1 MAYLYGKN
9 SGVITMESKKYLFIK
24 IGMVAFLAVYL
35 FLIYTSDSAKDVP
48 MEEITASIESEETVT
63 ALKKRGRTDLKRYY
77 QLSEDSLEGYLFYK
91 AVSPMSVEELLII
104 KAPDKHQANIAC
116 DNARSHL
123 DSQKQVFQ
131 GYGTDQMASLNEAAV
146 ESKGNYV
153 IYACGP
159 NAQKWHEI
167 FLSLI

>member
-1 MAYLYGKN
+1 MR
-9 SGVITMESKKYLFIK
+9 SKKYLFIK
-24 IGMVAFLAVYL
+24 IGMVAFLAIYL
-35 FLIYTSDSAKDVP
+35 FLIYTSDSAKDIP
-48 MEEITASIESEETVT
+48 MEEITSSMESDETVT
-63 ALKKRGRTDLKRYY
+63 SLEKRGRTDLKRYY

-104 KAPDKHQANIAC
+104 KAPDKQQTNIAC
-116 DNARSHL
+116 DSARAHL

-131 GYGTDQMASLNEAAV
+131 GYGTDQMAFLNEAVV

-159 NAQKWHEI
+159 NAQKWREK